1 MIRISIKTN
10 LRKEAIDITGIVK
23 KHVKNIKN
31 GIAVVYVP
39 HTTAG
44 IAINEAY
51 DPSVAEDIIET
62 LSKLIPYSGNYK
74 HLEGNADAHIQ
85 ATITGNSIQIIIQNG
100 QLQLG
105 RWQGIFF
112 LEFDGP
118 RHREIYI
125 KTIEG

>member
-10 LRKEAIDITGIVK
+10 LRKEAIDITEIVK

-62 LSKLIPYSGNYK
+62 LSKLIPYSGSYK

-85 ATITGNSIQIIIQNG
+85 STITGNSIQIIIQNG